1 MNGMKTWIMDTGP
14 QDWSG
19 CVDNDVLL
27 MIVFTQVRLSETRVD
42 NVWMM
47 QDYGANYD
55 SGTATHHLTM
65 YRSLM
70 TPCVLCDHV
79 TTMYF

>member
-1 MNGMKTWIMDTGP
+1 M
-14 QDWSG
+14 
-19 CVDNDVLL
+19 
-27 MIVFTQVRLSETRVD
+27 RLSETRVD

-65 YRSLM
+65 YRSVMEPRVRLM
-70 TPCVLCDHV
+70 VSDHV
-79 TTMYF
+79 